1 MSDNNLGIGD
11 FDSEMAAS
19 KARREQYARTKVVAA
34 QEVER
39 AIKEAASEG
48 DKDEDEEEEGADGN
62 YNSDDNDGDRSTD
75 DGVADVRSDTV
86 SKSKD
91 KQPARANAKKAPA
104 KKVDPERARLLDL
117 LAVLLKIPI
126 NQLELFDTE
135 KLQRLW
141 DRRVGEK
148 AAEAG
153 KDSGSGAKAKSKAKA
168 KSQSLATPKPKRLK
182 ATVPMKSSIT
192 MVGSPVLALKEV
204 EKRTAE
210 VMASPLVSRKR
221 GASVDEGNLD
231 SKRVHLDKEVAPFKP
246 APLPSIKSSAGL
258 IKPLNS
264 RAPSSTPLALVQLLH
279 AASLSRASS
288 RASSRA
294 PSVPPIA
301 TLPGS
306 RVSSISRPATNQ
318 ATKSSLP
325 AVKALESDLEDEEQG
340 LGDGTSEE
348 YQDEC
353 VLDDEDEDDPEP
365 VKTTKGG
372 RKSGKGKAQTT
383 NDRKQEKKARP
394 STRQFE
400 GVERD
405 LVDRAVECTLLIRSK
420 EGFFPD
426 PASSLLSIHEAWTMA
441 CEDCKEDAEDWP
453 INQDHITVIRS
464 RVSSFRSRGR
474 SRINNAFWS
483 TYNLAITED
492 NPIEQVKERAKSL
505 YPLQFHRNPKAKS
518 VRGGHYRHPF
528 LPEAVYLVFFTRDK
542 PIGVRFA
549 KELPDPTIS
558 MVALACTM
566 LEDLLIRYGK
576 DGCYIKEEKGAAKAN
591 QEQDNIK
598 SNTRSAPK
606 DLAVIFARHESNL
619 RTFQNS
625 KPPLFAA
632 WVEDFCTK
640 VRACGGKKVEAV
652 RHQSQA
658 DSGVLDASAFD
669 NEEMDNP
676 DAEET
681 ELAPP
686 ASTPRVPCPRP
697 RAIEQASDGEHGMGN
712 MDEEMSGAEPA
723 RLAVKNGRSYE
734 PLSDGVDW
742 AAGNDNEL
750 ADDTA
755 QTVDG
760 AAKSAGSNQNKQ
772 DAAVTLALGMDEDVP
787 MAAELDDV
795 TDTRPVPGYPE
806 VDQADVTAD
815 ALDESTRLRSP
826 MKRGTKKLQARKDA
840 LAAPKEATDSARK
853 GNKGRK
859 QRGTGL
865 VVASKAVSAR
875 KGKGKAA
882 GDGNDN
888 NPVEAAPRATRGSAK
903 LAHSLALASNA

>member
-1 MSDNNLGIGD
+1 
-11 FDSEMAAS
+11 
-19 KARREQYARTKVVAA
+19 
-34 QEVER
+34 
-39 AIKEAASEG
+39 
-48 DKDEDEEEEGADGN
+48 
-62 YNSDDNDGDRSTD
+62 
-75 DGVADVRSDTV
+75 
-86 SKSKD
+86 
-91 KQPARANAKKAPA
+91 
-104 KKVDPERARLLDL
+104 
-117 LAVLLKIPI
+117 
-126 NQLELFDTE
+126 
-135 KLQRLW
+135 
-141 DRRVGEK
+141 
-148 AAEAG
+148 
-153 KDSGSGAKAKSKAKA
+153 
-168 KSQSLATPKPKRLK
+168 
-182 ATVPMKSSIT
+182 MKSSIT

-231 SKRVHLDKEVAPFKP
+231 SKRVHLDKEVAPSKP

-264 RAPSSTPLALVQLLH
+264 RAPSSAPLALVQLPR

-294 PSVPPIA
+294 LSVPPIA

-306 RVSSISRPATNQ
+306 RVSSISRPATNR

-325 AVKALESDLEDEEQG
+325 AVKALESDLEDKERG

-353 VLDDEDEDDPEP
+353 VLDDEDKDDPEP

-372 RKSGKGKAQTT
+372 CKSGKGKAQTT
-383 NDRKQEKKARP
+383 NDRKQEKVSLLSKTNYTILIAPTSKKARP

-426 PASSLLSIHEAWTMA
+426 PASLLLSIHEAWTMA
-441 CEDCKEDAEDWP
+441 CEDCKEDTEDWP

-464 RVSSFRSRGR
+464 RFAQANSCALSHKQISLTCQLKLASVTRPVLSINYLPTQPPTT
-474 SRINNAFWS
+474 RIFN
-483 TYNLAITED
+483 TITED

-505 YPLQFHRNPKAKS
+505 YPLQFHCNPKAKS

-528 LPEAVYLVFFTRDK
+528 LPEAVYLVFFTGDK

-566 LEDLLIRYGK
+566 DR
-576 DGCYIKEEKGAAKAN
+576 CYIKEEKGAAKAN

-632 WVEDFCTK
+632 WVEDFRTK

-669 NEEMDNP
+669 DEEMDNP

-697 RAIEQASDGEHGMGN
+697 RAVEQASDGEHGMGD

-742 AAGNDNEL
+742 AAGDDDEL

-760 AAKSAGSNQNKQ
+760 AAKSAGSNQNEQ

-795 TDTRPVPGYPE
+795 TDTCPVPGYPE

-815 ALDESTRLRSP
+815 ALDESTQLRSP